1 MEATYGLY
9 NSAGEIVSDVH
20 SVSAENK
27 HEALIAMCLRYNHEN
42 HDTGYATDGDEIYE
56 YQGFDPE
63 DDDCMKDFP
72 GFNPD
77 VDPFLDP
84 DKYDTD
90 KFYDKYCYEDL
101 LSVDLCYTLIRNDED
116 DFEDSE
122 LGCYENEADARRAA
136 SVRNEFLFD
145 DGKFT
150 VKDPDGYR
158 NYSLLV
164 GVKGHDDDY
173 KSGRWNDDYYSDWF
187 ESDDEALEN
196 LKDWM
201 RNYEFDA
208 ISDDDETVEL
218 EDIEGGC
225 FCDDRLVGTVDGSDL
240 SDELTEK
247 AEQEQVAK
255 PSLADVKKEVAKKR
269 ETMDEAGTKARNH
282 GR

>member
-136 SVRNEFLFD
+136 SVRKEFLFD

>member
-1 MEATYGLY
+1 MEKTYGLF

-27 HEALIAMCLRYNHEN
+27 LEALVAMCLRYNHEN
-42 HDTGYATDGDEIYE
+42 HDTGYVTDGDEIYE
-56 YQGFDPE
+56 YQAFDPK

-77 VDPFLDP
+77 VDPYLDP

-90 KFYDKYCYEDL
+90 KFYDKYCYEGMLD
-101 LSVDLCYTLIRNDED
+101 VDPCYTLIRNDED

-136 SVRNEFLFD
+136 SVRKEFLFD

-150 VKDPDGYR
+150 VKTPDGYR
-158 NYSLLV
+158 EYSLLV

-173 KSGRWNDDYYSDWF
+173 KSGRWNDDYYSNWF

-218 EDIEGGC
+218 EDIEGSC

>member
-1 MEATYGLY
+1 MTTYGLY
-9 NSAGEIVSDVH
+9 NTNGEIVSNEH

-27 HEALIAMCLRYNHEN
+27 LEALITMCLRYNHEN
-42 HDTGYATDGDEIYE
+42 HDTGYVTDGAEIYE
-56 YQGFDPE
+56 YQGFDPN
-63 DDDCMKDFP
+63 DDCMKDFP

-90 KFYDKYCYEDL
+90 KFYDKYCYEDM

-122 LGCYENEADARRAA
+122 LGCYENEEDARRAA
-136 SVRNEFLFD
+136 LVRKEFLFD

-158 NYSLLV
+158 KYSLLV
-164 GVKGHDDDY
+164 SEKGHDDDN
-173 KSGRWNDDYYSDWF
+173 SGRWNADYVNDWF
-187 ESDDEALEN
+187 KNDEAALEN

-201 RNYEFDA
+201 RDY
-208 ISDDDETVEL
+208 DDETVEL
-218 EDIEGGC
+218 EDLEGSC
-225 FCDDRLVGTVDGSDL
+225 YCDDKLVGTINGSDL
-240 SDELTEK
+240 SIELTDK
-247 AEQEQVAK
+247 AEQEQVTK

-269 ETMDEAGTKARNH
+269 IAMDEAGTKARNH